1 MVRSVAGSIK
11 LFVECIRVPSCGW
24 IDSFDG
30 RLRSSLSVLESGD
43 GVEGGDGTVEP
54 PAGPG
59 LLSDESTLSKGSEGG
74 SLSKDGIWL
83 VPSLFGESC
92 LVMEADDAS

>member
-1 MVRSVAGSIK
+1 MVPSVAGSTK
-11 LFVECIRVPSCGW
+11 LFVECSRVPSWGW

-43 GVEGGDGTVEP
+43 GVEGDDGTVKP

-59 LLSDESTLSKGSEGG
+59 LFSEESTLSKGSEEG
-74 SLSKDGIWL
+74 SLRKNGIWL
-83 VPSLFGESC
+83 VPSLVGESC
-92 LVMEADDAS
+92 LVMEADDGS